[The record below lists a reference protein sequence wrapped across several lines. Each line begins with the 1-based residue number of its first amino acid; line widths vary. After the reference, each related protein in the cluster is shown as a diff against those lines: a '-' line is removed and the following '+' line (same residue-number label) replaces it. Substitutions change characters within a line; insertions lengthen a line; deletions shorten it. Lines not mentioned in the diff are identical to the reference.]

1 MPDPIRPGRSKSLPA
16 VLRQIADEQEGGA
29 DKVLD
34 QIEVVA
40 HSFEEIAALTRETL
54 EILSDLVPPS
64 QEKDDLITKLES
76 IATHA
81 ENGTYNVEG
90 AFELFQYQDIVRQ
103 KLEKVGIRLIEA
115 SQYVLDS
122 LKPGEGS
129 TPESARPDADQVVAE
144 FFAKMSAPKPPAP

>member
-1 MPDPIRPGRSKSLPA
+1 MAEPIRPGRSKALPA
-16 VLRQIADEQEGGA
+16 VLRQIAEEQEGGA
-29 DKVLD
+29 DRVLD

-40 HSFEEIAALTRETL
+40 HSFEEILALTRDTQ
-54 EILSDLVPPS
+54 EILSRLMPPS
-64 QEKDDLITKLES
+64 QEKEDLISKLES
-76 IATHA
+76 ICTHA

-122 LKPGEGS
+122 LKPGEGTS
-129 TPESARPDADQVVAE
+129 LETDRQDADQVVAE
-144 FFAKMSAPKPPAP
+144 FFAKMRQPKP

>member
-1 MPDPIRPGRSKSLPA
+1 MADRIRPGRSKALPA
-16 VLRQIADEQEGGA
+16 LLRQIADEQEGGA
-29 DKVLD
+29 ERVLD

-40 HSFEEIAALTRETL
+40 HSFEEILSLTRETQ
-54 EILSDLVPPS
+54 EILRNLMPPS
-64 QEKDDLITKLES
+64 TEKDDLITKLES

-103 KLEKVGIRLIEA
+103 KLEKVGMRLIDA

-122 LKPGEGS
+122 LKPVEGS
-129 TPESARPDADQVVAE
+129 DPNPDRADTDQVVAD
-144 FFAKMSAPKPPAP
+144 FFAKMRPK

>member
-1 MPDPIRPGRSKSLPA
+1 MADRIRPSRSKALPA
-16 VLRQIADEQEGGA
+16 LLRQIADEQEGGA
-29 DKVLD
+29 ERVLD

-40 HSFEEIAALTRETL
+40 HSFDEILSLTRETQ
-54 EILSDLVPPS
+54 EIVRNLLPPS
-64 QEKDDLITKLES
+64 AEKDELITQLES

-103 KLEKVGIRLIEA
+103 KLEKVGMRLIDA

-122 LKPGEGS
+122 LKPLEGS
-129 TPESARPDADQVVAE
+129 DSNPDLADADQVVAD
-144 FFAKMSAPKPPAP
+144 FFAKMRPK